1 MSHPEY
7 AHIGSIE
14 TRTIEECS
22 ELKPCPCCGADVKYE
37 LRHNVHNMRNITLY
51 RIRCSCG
58 IRTASFRTL
67 AQLVVRWNTRTPD
80 PAAVL
85 REVRESIISLY
96 DTHRDGHYNLS
107 TINEIIDA
115 KIKELEE

>member
-1 MSHPEY
+1 M
-7 AHIGSIE
+7 G
-14 TRTIEECS
+14 
-22 ELKPCPCCGADVKYE
+22 
-37 LRHNVHNMRNITLY
+37 
-51 RIRCSCG
+51 RIC
-58 IRTASFRTL
+58 FRTFNWNGNYNGDDNMDDIVL
-67 AQLVVRWNTRTPD
+67 HDVCDGNGCMDCDGVGFIDERLEAELSKQLD